1 LRYSFLVLVLAF
13 QILFFHKAL
22 GQSIIGHSPIS
33 RFGIGQ
39 LFGPGLTRNEGMA
52 GCGLAVPNSD
62 HPNLI
67 NPSLLSF
74 NRKVNLDID
83 LRYIYR
89 DLSGPGDATLND
101 GGGGPAQ
108 LSFIIPISQRLSTAF
123 GVRPKTFRDFVFAQK
138 KYEGSDSLGF
148 RNRGSGGITQVWL
161 AAGYELNK
169 TISLGL
175 EASYLFGTLQDSVS
189 FGALPASSNFNFIS
203 IYKRKV
209 SQFVFKPGIHLRIPV
224 NASKSTYLALGG
236 TADLG
241 NSIGFS
247 EYRTFTIKGAG
258 NQQDTLQDGNKSS
271 LKRSVTYS
279 GGVSLFNPE
288 VGSVSA
294 EVDWIDAA
302 GENEE
307 NSIIKP
313 HNALAVRLG
322 GEYTIGTKKSTR
334 YLNIITFR
342 GGLSYQQ
349 FPLQQGGKFII
360 DQKVS
365 FGASFP
371 IIRKEAKF
379 SRPLINL
386 AVAYGHRGLKD
397 STVGLEKYWQVTVG
411 FTLNDFLW
419 FNRYRID

>member
-1 LRYSFLVLVLAF
+1 VLAF
-13 QILFFHKAL
+13 QFVIFQKVMA
-22 GQSIIGHSPIS
+22 QSIIGHSPIS

-39 LFGPGLTRNEGMA
+39 SFGSGLTRNEGMA

-67 NPSLLSF
+67 NPALLSF
-74 NRKVNLDID
+74 NRKVDLDID
-83 LRYIYR
+83 LRYVYR
-89 DLSGPGDATLND
+89 NLRGPGNASLND

-108 LSFIIPISQRLSTAF
+108 LSFIIPITKRLSSAF
-123 GVRPKTFRDFVFAQK
+123 GIRPKTFRDFIFDQK
-138 KYEGSDSLGF
+138 RFEGPDSLSF
-148 RNRGSGGITQVWL
+148 RNRGLGGITQVWF
-161 AAGYELNK
+161 ASGYELNQ

-175 EASYLFGTLQDSVS
+175 EASYLFGTLEDSVS
-189 FGALPASSNFNFIS
+189 FGVLPASTNFNFIS

-209 SQFVFKPGIHLRIPV
+209 SQFVFKPGIHLRIPLTA
-224 NASKSTYLALGG
+224 NKSTYLAFGG

-241 NSIGFS
+241 NSIGFR

-258 NQQDTLQDGNKSS
+258 GQQDTLQDGNRSS
-271 LKRSVTYS
+271 VKRSVTYS
-279 GGVSLFNPE
+279 AGVSLFNTE
-288 VGSVSA
+288 VGSINA
-294 EVDWIDAA
+294 EFDWIEAA
-302 GENEE
+302 GENDE
-307 NSIIKP
+307 NTIVKT
-313 HNALAVRLG
+313 HNAIALRLG

-334 YLNIITFR
+334 YWNIITFR
-342 GGLSYQQ
+342 GGVSYQQ
-349 FPLQQGGKFII
+349 FPLQQDGIFIT

-365 FGASFP
+365 IGASFP

-386 AVAYGHRGLKD
+386 AVAYGQRGLKD
-397 STVGLEKYWQVTVG
+397 SNVGLEKYLQVTVG

>member
-1 LRYSFLVLVLAF
+1 MIF
-13 QILFFHKAL
+13 QKARA
-22 GQSIIGHSPIS
+22 QSIIGHSPIS

-39 LFGPGLTRNEGMA
+39 SFGSGLTRNEGMA
-52 GCGLAVPNSD
+52 GCGLAIPNSD

-67 NPSLLSF
+67 NPALLSF
-74 NRKVNLDID
+74 NRKVDLDID
-83 LRYIYR
+83 LRYVFR
-89 DLSGPGDATLND
+89 DLKGPGNASLSD
-101 GGGGPAQ
+101 GGGGPSQ
-108 LSFIIPISQRLSTAF
+108 LSFIIPITKRLSSAF
-123 GVRPKTFRDFVFAQK
+123 GIRPKTFRDFIFDQK
-138 KYEGSDSLGF
+138 RFEGADSLSF
-148 RNRGSGGITQVWL
+148 RNRGLGGITQVWF
-161 AAGYELNK
+161 ASGYELNQ

-175 EASYLFGTLQDSVS
+175 EASYLFGTLEDSVS
-189 FGALPASSNFNFIS
+189 FGVLPASTNFNFIS

-224 NASKSTYLALGG
+224 TANKSTYLAFGG

-241 NSIGFS
+241 NSIGFK

-258 NQQDTLQDGNKSS
+258 SQQDTLQDGNRSS

-279 GGVSLFNPE
+279 AGFSLFNPE
-288 VGSVSA
+288 VGSINA
-294 EVDWIDAA
+294 EFDWIEAA
-302 GENEE
+302 GENDE
-307 NSIIKP
+307 NTIVKAR
-313 HNALAVRLG
+313 NAIAVRVG

-349 FPLQQGGKFII
+349 LPLQQNGKFIT

-365 FGASFP
+365 IGASFP

-386 AVAYGHRGLKD
+386 AVAYGHRGLKG

>member
-1 LRYSFLVLVLAF
+1 MRYPYLVLVLAF
-13 QILFFHKAL
+13 QLLFFQKIL
-22 GQSIIGHSPIS
+22 SQSIIGHSPIS

-39 LFGPGLTRNEGMA
+39 TFGPGLTRNEGMA

-67 NPSLLSF
+67 NPALLSF

-83 LRYIYR
+83 LRYVYR
-89 DLSGPGDATLND
+89 DLRGPGSASLSD

-108 LSFIIPISQRLSTAF
+108 MSFIIPINKRLSTAF
-123 GVRPKTFRDFVFAQK
+123 GIRPKTFRDFIFDQK
-138 KYEGSDSLGF
+138 QFEGTDSLGF
-148 RNRGSGGITQVWL
+148 RNRGFGGNTQVWL
-161 AAGYELNK
+161 AAGYEVSK

-175 EASYLFGTLQDSVS
+175 EASYLFGTLEDSVS
-189 FGALPASSNFNFIS
+189 FGVLPTTTNLNFIS
-203 IYKRKV
+203 IYKRKI
-209 SQFVFKPGIHLRIPV
+209 SQFVFKPGIHLRFPV
-224 NASKSTYLALGG
+224 TANKSTYLAFGG

-241 NSIGFS
+241 NSFGLR
-247 EYRTFTIKGAG
+247 EYRTFTIKNAG
-258 NQQDTLQDGNKSS
+258 SVQDTLQDGNKSR

-279 GGVSLFNPE
+279 AGFSLFNPE

-294 EVDWIDAA
+294 EFDWIESA
-302 GENEE
+302 GENSE
-307 NSIIKP
+307 NAIVKA
-313 HNALAVRLG
+313 HNAIAVRLG

-349 FPLQQGGKFII
+349 FPLQQDGKFIT

-365 FGASFP
+365 VGASFP

-386 AVAYGHRGLKD
+386 AVAYGQRGLKG
-397 STVGLEKYWQVTVG
+397 STVGLEEYWQVTVG

>member
-1 LRYSFLVLVLAF
+1 
-13 QILFFHKAL
+13 
-22 GQSIIGHSPIS
+22 
-33 RFGIGQ
+33 
-39 LFGPGLTRNEGMA
+39 
-52 GCGLAVPNSD
+52 
-62 HPNLI
+62 LI
-67 NPSLLSF
+67 NPALLSF
-74 NRKVNLDID
+74 NRKVDLDID
-83 LRYIYR
+83 LRYVYR
-89 DLSGPGDATLND
+89 NLKGPGNANLSD

-108 LSFIIPISQRLSTAF
+108 LSFIIPITKRLSSAF
-123 GVRPKTFRDFVFAQK
+123 GIRPKTFRDFIFDQK
-138 KYEGSDSLGF
+138 RFEGPDSLSF
-148 RNRGSGGITQVWL
+148 RNRGLGGITQVWF
-161 AAGYELNK
+161 ASGYELNQ

-175 EASYLFGTLQDSVS
+175 EASYLFGTLEDSVS
-189 FGALPASSNFNFIS
+189 FGVLPASTNFNFIS

-224 NASKSTYLALGG
+224 TANRSTYLAFGG

-241 NSIGFS
+241 NYIGFK

-258 NQQDTLQDGNKSS
+258 SQQDTLQDGNSS
-271 LKRSVTYS
+271 SIKRSVTYS
-279 GGVSLFNPE
+279 AGFSLFNPE
-288 VGSVSA
+288 VGSINA
-294 EVDWIDAA
+294 EFDWIEAA
-302 GENEE
+302 GENDE
-307 NSIIKP
+307 NTIVKA
-313 HNALAVRLG
+313 HNAIAVRVG

-349 FPLQQGGKFII
+349 LPLQQNGKFIT

-365 FGASFP
+365 IGASFP

-386 AVAYGHRGLKD
+386 AVAYGERGLKD
-397 STVGLEKYWQVTVG
+397 SNVGLEKYWQVTLG